1 MSQWL
6 HHTIDTHVAQ
16 VLAHGGGDE
25 ELLVSLADHLGTCKQ
40 LMEMSSGEGMNALHQ
55 LPRRRC

>member
-1 MSQWL
+1 
-6 HHTIDTHVAQ
+6 
-16 VLAHGGGDE
+16 
-25 ELLVSLADHLGTCKQ
+25 VSLADHLGTCKQ